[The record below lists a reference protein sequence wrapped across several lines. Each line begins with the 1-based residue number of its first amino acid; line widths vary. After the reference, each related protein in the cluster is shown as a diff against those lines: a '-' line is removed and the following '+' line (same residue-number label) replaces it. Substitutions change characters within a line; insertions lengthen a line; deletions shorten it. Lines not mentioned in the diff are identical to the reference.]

1 VRHGTTLVEMLLVLC
16 LIGILATMALPAF
29 SRLLDGIAVQ
39 GAAAEVHALFGTAR
53 HLAIHRGEMVTVDV
67 DTAADRLLVH
77 AGADTLRVRALGEVH
92 RVKLSASRSATTY
105 AANGIGYGASNMTIL
120 ITRGGAE
127 ETLTV
132 SRLGRVRR

>member
-1 VRHGTTLVEMLLVLC
+1 VRRGTTLIEMLLVLC
-16 LIGILATMALPAF
+16 LIGILAAMALPAF

-53 HLAIHRGEMVTVDV
+53 HLAIHRGEMVTVEV
-67 DTAADRLLVH
+67 DTAADRLLVR
-77 AGADTLRVRALGEVH
+77 AGAETLRVRALGEVH
-92 RVKLSASRSATTY
+92 RVNLSASRSATAY

-120 ITRGGAE
+120 ITRGSAE